1 MKSDIAKISRL
12 YESTYSDFISNGFK
26 EKDSFYLLND
36 ILIMICLQSKYNE
49 DDMMDFKTFK
59 NKIQLYEDGLGTP
72 LFFKKYNSI
81 KSNNDFNNIYT
92 KFKKLIDIN
101 NNDYDNIQILLGYVL
116 EKHINRRKTGS
127 ARAFHRRR
135 LGRKGLSCI
144 GAWRNG
150 RAVV

>member
-49 DDMMDFKTFK
+49 EYMMNFEEFKK
-59 NKIQLYEDGLGTP
+59 KIKLYEDGLGTP

-81 KSNNDFNNIYT
+81 KSNIDFNNIYI
-92 KFKKLIDIN
+92 KFN
-101 NNDYDNIQILLGYVL
+101 
-116 EKHINRRKTGS
+116 
-127 ARAFHRRR
+127 FFM
-135 LGRKGLSCI
+135 
-144 GAWRNG
+144 
-150 RAVV
+150 